1 MQGTTKAEER
11 VPAAMPAVRALAMP
25 ADTNPSGD
33 IFGGWLLAQ
42 MDVAGG
48 IVGAGQ
54 MGNGIAHVFALAGY
68 DVVMSDISQEALDK
82 AVALIDKNLERQVS
96 REKISA
102 AEKAAA
108 LGRITTTLKLSDV
121 AQTDLVIEAATERE
135 TVKQAIFE
143 DLLPHLKPHT
153 ILTSNTS
160 SISITR
166 LASRTDRPEKFMGFH
181 FMNPVPVMQLV
192 ELIRGIATDEPTYK
206 ALVEVVEKIGKTAAS
221 AEDFPAFIVNRILMP
236 MINEAVYTLY
246 EGVGNVKSIDESL
259 KLGANHP
266 MGPLELADF
275 IGLDTC
281 LAIMNVLHEGL
292 ADTKYRPCPLLT
304 KYVEAGW
311 LGRKTQ
317 RGFYD
322 YRGETP
328 VPTR

>member
-1 MQGTTKAEER
+1 MSIQ
-11 VPAAMPAVRALAMP
+11 
-25 ADTNPSGD
+25 S
-33 IFGGWLLAQ
+33 I
-42 MDVAGG
+42 G

-54 MGNGIAHVFALAGY
+54 MGNGIAHVCARAGY
-68 DVVMSDISQEALDK
+68 DVVMTDISRESLD
-82 AVALIDKNLERQVS
+82 AAMALIGRNLDRQVS
-96 REKISA
+96 REKVSQA
-102 AEKAAA
+102 DRDAA
-108 LGRITTTLKLSDV
+108 LDRITTTLTL
-121 AQTDLVIEAATERE
+121 TDLGRCDLIIEAATERE

-143 DLLPHLKPHT
+143 DLLPHLKPNT

-192 ELIRGIATDEPTYK
+192 ELIRGIATDEPTFK
-206 ALVEVVEKIGKTAAS
+206 ACQEVVDRLGKTAAT

-281 LAIMNVLHEGL
+281 LAIMNVLHDGL